1 MTDKLDRKDS
11 EMNGSINFEGYKI
24 LKASFD
30 LNTEFSSDKPIDISI
45 GLGHNYQIEDTDMR
59 VQLSVK
65 VFEDAKNN
73 DLPFEL
79 LLTIEGQFTF
89 DEGVDAK
96 KFLPNALAILYPYI
110 RAVVSSYTALA
121 NVTPLFLPTIN
132 INNYLKNVGK
142 ESSCDIEE
150 WIKI

>member
-1 MTDKLDRKDS
+1 
-11 EMNGSINFEGYKI
+11 
-24 LKASFD
+24 
-30 LNTEFSSDKPIDISI
+30 
-45 GLGHNYQIEDTDMR
+45 MR

-89 DEGVDAK
+89 DKGVDAK

-121 NVTPLFLPTIN
+121 NVTPLFIPTIN
-132 INNYLKNVGK
+132 INNYLKNVEK
-142 ESSCDIEE
+142 ESSCDIKNE
-150 WIKI
+150 

>member
-30 LNTEFSSDKPIDISI
+30 LNTEFSSDKPIDMSI

-79 LLTIEGQFTF
+79 LLTIEG
-89 DEGVDAK
+89 VDAK
-96 KFLPNALAILYPYI
+96 KFVPNAWAILYPYI

-132 INNYLKNVGK
+132 INNYLKNVEK
-142 ESSCDIEE
+142 ESSCDMKNE
-150 WIKI
+150 